1 MNWHY
6 KLKHTFQIYLIDIRY
21 ITRYDELD
29 VIWFII
35 SVVSAQQILWNYEEL
50 TERIYEKKGDL
61 KWEGAIWDGKYYT
74 DLPDRIRKVFPI
86 YGTQDIK
93 TNEAN
98 VLEIRNEPVVAFM
111 VTRDSWFPMSQNGW
125 ATVGIG
131 AYLGPNFND
140 IIIYEKLLKPG
151 TYDIPPST
159 SL

>member
-1 MNWHY
+1 M
-6 KLKHTFQIYLIDIRY
+6 
-21 ITRYDELD
+21 
-29 VIWFII
+29 
-35 SVVSAQQILWNYEEL
+35 

-74 DLPDRIRKVFPI
+74 DLPDRIRKLFPI

-131 AYLGPNFND
+131 GYLGPEFND

-151 TYDIPPST
+151 TYNIPPAT
-159 SL
+159 SLYLFAKGRNLRLIQLYLIYHSKFRLL